1 MQYSRLGSKAGVLSH
16 IIPDR
21 QEREFTI
28 EDLEEWTEYEV
39 KVQSFNGIGPGP
51 WSQPVHGRTRESGE
65 KSAVLSF
72 LPLLYFVKTFLNAFA
87 TLLTFELI
95 MMAAHK
101 NTLLLKGCTFIA
113 HLNGICSYDSTD
125 FVSPKIA

>member
-39 KVQSFNGIGPGP
+39 KVQAYNGIGSGP

-65 KSAVLSF
+65 KSAF
-72 LPLLYFVKTFLNAFA
+72 T

-95 MMAAHK
+95 MMAVQK

-113 HLNGICSYDSTD
+113 QES
-125 FVSPKIA
+125 

>member
-1 MQYSRLGSKAGVLSH
+1 VQYSRLGSKAGVLSH

-39 KVQSFNGIGPGP
+39 RVQSFNGIGPGP

-72 LPLLYFVKTFLNAFA
+72 LPLLYFCSFAPSNAF
-87 TLLTFELI
+87 TTMLSIELI
-95 MMAAHK
+95 MMAAHR
-101 NTLLLKGCTFIA
+101 NT
-113 HLNGICSYDSTD
+113 S
-125 FVSPKIA
+125 